1 MIYKVVFLSIFLA
14 LFLYAFIRPFSNI
27 FARLFLLFGS
37 FLGFISIV
45 GSKYANK
52 IALFLGVENGSY
64 LYLYTGLLTI
74 FLFIFFTLNKFSD
87 LRIMISK
94 LTRQIALLEEKIES
108 QKKNNL
114 IFSIILDKTLLI
126 QLCQLEVLQKLNLP
140 KCLK

>member
-14 LFLYAFIRPFSNI
+14 LFLYALIRPFSNI

-37 FLGFISIV
+37 FLGFISIT

-64 LYLYTGLLTI
+64 LYLYLGLLTI
-74 FLFIFFTLNKFSD
+74 FLFIFYTLNKFSN

-94 LTRQIALLEEKIES
+94 LTREIAFLEEKIDRL
-108 QKKNNL
+108 KK
-114 IFSIILDKTLLI
+114 
-126 QLCQLEVLQKLNLP
+126 
-140 KCLK
+140 

>member
-1 MIYKVVFLSIFLA
+1 MIYKVIFLTIFFA
-14 LFLYAFIRPFSNI
+14 LFLYAFVRPFSNI

-37 FLGFISIV
+37 FLGFISII

-52 IALFLGVENGSY
+52 IAYFLGVENGSY

-94 LTRQIALLEEKIES
+94 LSREIALLEEKIDRF
-108 QKKNNL
+108 K
-114 IFSIILDKTLLI
+114 
-126 QLCQLEVLQKLNLP
+126 
-140 KCLK
+140 